1 MENLVAI
8 ANLRHASASRTHLLH
23 QVNTPA
29 LRINP
34 DRKMLH
40 GLRASESG
48 YCSRGLL
55 GMNTQDLFPNNP
67 RSFGKNSGSIS
78 NSPVIFWREIQD
90 LFANSG
96 GSFWQISIPT
106 CAHSLRGL
114 HAVKDHRLILVAEQ
128 Q

>member
-8 ANLRHASASRTHLLH
+8 ANLRQASASRTQLLH

-67 RSFGKNSGSIS
+67 RSFGNKFRIYFQQ
-78 NSPVIFWREIQD
+78 PRD
-90 LFANSG
+90 LFARNPG
-96 GSFWQISIPT
+96 TFLQIVGSIPT
-106 CAHSLRGL
+106 CAHSVRGL